1 MIENAIKILKNKNT
15 FLIVFVLLL
24 AIAFETFQQIFYI
37 KRFQLSQ
44 NIDFFELL
52 RNQFYKW
59 VIWFFIGI
67 TLLFLIKKDVKKEPD
82 FKLFVKYFLII
93 SLLVILNIFVIS
105 CLQILILNESVSIN
119 IFFTEYFSFYLFQKA
134 PIYFLGYIAIT
145 IILFLNLNKN
155 LLEVEINELIDIKK
169 NNDELYRKLREVNSD
184 KSKILTVKIGNKKK
198 IIPINTISWFEA
210 DDYCVIVHINNNIS
224 YTMRS
229 SLKAL
234 ENKLENHFLRV
245 HRKAIVNMN
254 MVKEMNLKN
263 NPKLI
268 LKNDD
273 EVLVSKSNIKLVND
287 FLKP

>member
-1 MIENAIKILKNKNT
+1 MFKKVNNKNV

-24 AIAFETFQQIFYI
+24 AIAFETFQQLFYI

-52 RNQFYKW
+52 KNQFYKW
-59 VIWFFIGI
+59 IIWFFIGI

-82 FKLFVKYFLII
+82 FKLFIKYFLII
-93 SLLVILNIFVIS
+93 LLLVIINIFVIS
-105 CLQILILNESVSIN
+105 CLQIFILNESVSIN

-169 NNDELYRKLREVNSD
+169 NNDELYRKLREANSD

-198 IIPINTISWFEA
+198 IIPVNTISWFEA
-210 DDYCVIVHINNNIS
+210 DDYCVIVHISSNVS

-245 HRKAIVNMN
+245 HRKAIVNMY
-254 MVKEMNLKN
+254 MVKEMNLKT

-268 LKNDD
+268 LKNND

-287 FLKP
+287 FLKS